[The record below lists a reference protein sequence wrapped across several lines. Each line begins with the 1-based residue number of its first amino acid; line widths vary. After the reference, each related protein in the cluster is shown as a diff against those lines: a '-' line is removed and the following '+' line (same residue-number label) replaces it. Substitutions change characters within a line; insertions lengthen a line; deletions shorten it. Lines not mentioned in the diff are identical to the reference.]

1 MRTLTRHYMDWSVNT
16 IYFLALKEV
25 HSLFLQSFLIEASK
39 LKKGN
44 KIQNI
49 GNQTFL
55 FQFQTIYVIY
65 FLWNYNFFLKSCV
78 FENWI
83 LEIFCIIL
91 FPRHN
96 VRLLRPIQAR
106 HGGRGGRGDRQ
117 YRGRPVSDVRQGLDC
132 QLPK

>member
-65 FLWNYNFFLKSCV
+65 FLFFASYELNAGMK
-78 FENWI
+78 
-83 LEIFCIIL
+83 L
-91 FPRHN
+91 
-96 VRLLRPIQAR
+96 
-106 HGGRGGRGDRQ
+106 
-117 YRGRPVSDVRQGLDC
+117 
-132 QLPK
+132 